1 MGCILVVDDDE
12 DTREALRDVLLNEG
26 FDVRVTARAE
36 DAIAEVSGPDAPSLV
51 LLDSRMQDMSGNQFL
66 DWISKHKDLDRIPVV
81 LVTGDSSL
89 PRHQRAAA
97 LLRKPYELD
106 ELLEVAYGFCVPER
120 KRG

>member
-12 DTREALRDVLLNEG
+12 DTREALRDVLVNEG
-26 FDVRVTARAE
+26 FDVRVTASAE
-36 DAIAEVSGPDAPSLV
+36 DAIAEVSASDAPSLV
-51 LLDSRMQDMSGNQFL
+51 LLDSRMRDMSGNQFL
-66 DWISKHKDLDRIPVV
+66 DWISEHKDLDRIPVV

>member
-12 DTREALRDVLLNEG
+12 DTREALRDVLVNEG
-26 FDVRVTARAE
+26 FDVRVTASAE
-36 DAIAEVSGPDAPSLV
+36 DAIAEVSAPDAPSLV
-51 LLDSRMQDMSGNQFL
+51 LLDSRMRDMSGNQFL
-66 DWISKHKDLDRIPVV
+66 DWISTHKDLDRIPVV

-106 ELLEVAYGFCVPER
+106 ELLEVAYGFCAPER

>member
-36 DAIAEVSGPDAPSLV
+36 DAIAEVTGPDAPSLV

-66 DWISKHKDLDRIPVV
+66 DWISTHKDLDRIPVV

>member
-12 DTREALRDVLLNEG
+12 DTREALRDVLVNEG
-26 FDVRVTARAE
+26 FDVRVTASAE
-36 DAIAEVSGPDAPSLV
+36 DAIAEVSASDAPSLV
-51 LLDSRMQDMSGNQFL
+51 LLDSRMRDMSGNQFL
-66 DWISKHKDLDRIPVV
+66 DWISEHKDLDRIPVV

-106 ELLEVAYGFCVPER
+106 ELLEVAYGFCAPER

>member
-1 MGCILVVDDDE
+1 MACILVVDDDE

-26 FDVRVTARAE
+26 FDVRVSARAE
-36 DAIAEVSGPDAPSLV
+36 EAIVEVSRPDAPSLI
-51 LLDSRMQDMSGNQFL
+51 LLDSRMRDMSGNEFL
-66 DWISKHKDLDRIPVV
+66 DWISGHKDLDRIPVV

-89 PRHQRAAA
+89 PRHERAAA

-106 ELLEVAYGFCVPER
+106 ELLEVAYEFCAPER